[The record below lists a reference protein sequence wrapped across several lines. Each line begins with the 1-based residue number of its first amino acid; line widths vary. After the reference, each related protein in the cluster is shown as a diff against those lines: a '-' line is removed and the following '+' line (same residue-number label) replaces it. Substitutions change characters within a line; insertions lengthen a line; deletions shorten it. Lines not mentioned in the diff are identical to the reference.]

1 MTVIKE
7 KIEAKKESFQA
18 ATTRLLEECAK
29 IRTGRANP
37 GIVENLMIDYYGTKT
52 PLKQIANI
60 SIPEA
65 RQIMIQPWDKGA
77 LASIETAIRE
87 SDLGLNPG
95 NDGLGIRL
103 VLPQLTEDTRKDLVK
118 VLNARAE
125 EARISVRNVRE
136 ELWKE
141 IVDLEKAGE
150 ISEDDKFNGKDVL
163 QKTVDE
169 YNQEIEDIRKKKE
182 GEILT
187 V

>member
-1 MTVIKE
+1 MIKE
-7 KIEAKKESFQA
+7 KIDARKESFESA
-18 ATTRLLEECAK
+18 ITHFHEECTK

-37 GIVENLMIDYYGTKT
+37 GIVENLSVDYYGTKT
-52 PLKQIANI
+52 ALKAIANI
-60 SIPEA
+60 SIPEP

-77 LASIETAIRE
+77 LSAIETAIRE

-103 VLPQLTEDTRKDLVK
+103 VLPQLNEETRKDLVK
-118 VLNARAE
+118 VLNIRAE
-125 EARISVRNVRE
+125 EARIGIRNIRE
-136 ELWKE
+136 DLWKE
-141 IVDLEKAGE
+141 IVDLEKEGT
-150 ISEDDKFNGKDVL
+150 ISEDDKFNGKDLL

-169 YNQEIEDIRKKKE
+169 YNKQIEDMRKKKE